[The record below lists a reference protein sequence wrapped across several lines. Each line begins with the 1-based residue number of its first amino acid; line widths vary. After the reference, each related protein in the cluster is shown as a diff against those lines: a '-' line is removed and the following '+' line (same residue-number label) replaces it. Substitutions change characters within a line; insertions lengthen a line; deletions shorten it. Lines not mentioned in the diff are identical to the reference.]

1 MTYACQKQTPA
12 SHCKADAAQA
22 LPIEKVDQPVEGD
35 QWRQLTPYAFS
46 QTELR
51 KSGPFGTV

>member
-35 QWRQLTPYAFS
+35 QWR
-46 QTELR
+46 
-51 KSGPFGTV
+51 